1 MKKQVRVIV
10 SGKVQGAAYRD
21 CVERIAYG
29 LHITGTVRNLEDET
43 VEIICEGE
51 AKDLSE
57 FLKRIQIKQWPIM
70 VEKIRPSYKKPTSEF
85 SRFQTIRTELT
96 NRDIIDRLDLGMN
109 YMGEMNSHLGTMDSH
124 IVGMDSHVQRMDS
137 HVQRMDSHVQRMDS
151 HVQRMDSHVQRMDSN
166 MGNHF
171 KRIDKKY
178 GEFGNTMKGMAK
190 EMKKS
195 GKDAKATSAHIK
207 GMASDIKAIKNAT
220 TVPKKGKI
228 QATA

>member
-137 HVQRMDSHVQRMDS
+137 HVQRMDS
-151 HVQRMDSHVQRMDSN
+151 N